1 MLYIYS
7 YSNVKMD
14 STACMIC
21 NGGGHSLE
29 RCPALVE
36 PLRDGFYRGQAEQG
50 DHDHDD
56 DG

>member
-1 MLYIYS
+1 
-7 YSNVKMD
+7 
-14 STACMIC
+14 MIC